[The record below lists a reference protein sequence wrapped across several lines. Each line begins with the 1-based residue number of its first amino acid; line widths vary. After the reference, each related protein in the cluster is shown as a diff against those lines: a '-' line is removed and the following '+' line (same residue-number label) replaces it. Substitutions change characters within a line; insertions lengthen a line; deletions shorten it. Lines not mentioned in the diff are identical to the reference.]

1 MGYVP
6 KYSRDRIKE
15 RQERPNKQI
24 DTIFS
29 FFLLL
34 SIFLSELLR
43 K

>member
-1 MGYVP
+1 MRYVP

-15 RQERPNKQI
+15 RQERLNKQI
-24 DTIFS
+24 DIIFS
-29 FFLLL
+29 FTKLL